1 MRVTRK
7 AIGLGLTFLLLAG
20 CGQLGETGNAQGA
33 TLGWETDFARASA
46 RAKESGKYMLLDFS
60 GSDWCGWCVRLEKEV
75 FSQEQFRRY
84 AADNLVCVLLDFPRR
99 KAQSPEVKKQNQKL
113 SETYGIKGFPTVL
126 VLSPDGELV
135 GKTGYRPGGAEAY
148 VQHLKA
154 MIDPHRARR

>member
-1 MRVTRK
+1 MSATRT
-7 AIGLGLTFLLLAG
+7 ATGCGLAFLLLTG
-20 CGQLGETGNAQGA
+20 CGQLGEPGTAQGA

-75 FSQEQFRRY
+75 FSQDQFRSY

-99 KAQSPEVKKQNQKL
+99 KTQSSDLKKQNQEL
-113 SETYGIKGFPTVL
+113 SKKYGVRGFPTVL
-126 VLSPDGELV
+126 VLSPDGRLV
-135 GKTGYRPGGAEAY
+135 GTTGYRPGGAEAY